1 MQTSHEDYISKFF
14 DTQFKD
20 NTEVDDLDENKDQD
34 SFWFLVLPANQIHNR
49 IFDIK
54 KQTKHIQTTDLLNFP
69 IIQKIIKMKKK
80 EDDFWINDHKIHDSN
95 DSIDIK
101 KPQERISDKIKL
113 KIIQEIYLKKSSR
126 SLISEKLFISYLSV
140 CRVIKEYGSDF
151 KVFNKMF
158 ESRFAKID
166 KCSVIKTR
174 IQEFI
179 SNEQGWFWSTDIQ
192 KFVQVTTGLD
202 MSRRD
207 IINYMKEQLNFSF
220 KKVLSRVIIEDQQRV
235 YLFKIIYCFEFAN
248 LLKRNLV
255 IVNIDEVLFSNSIK
269 TNYSWGLKGSSTIVH
284 NISFKGSQ
292 SLAQLLQ
299 RVASSSLDFTPTT
312 IQIILLITFS
322 I

>member
-1 MQTSHEDYISKFF
+1 M
-14 DTQFKD
+14 
-20 NTEVDDLDENKDQD
+20 
-34 SFWFLVLPANQIHNR
+34 LPVNQIHKR

-80 EDDFWINDHKIHDSN
+80 EDEFWINDHKIHNSN
-95 DSIDIK
+95 DFIDIK

-113 KIIQEIYLKKSSR
+113 KIIQEFYVKKSSR
-126 SLISEKLFISYLSV
+126 SFISEKLFISYSSV

-158 ESRFAKID
+158 ESRFAKIN
-166 KCSVIKTR
+166 KCPVIKTR

-179 SNEQGWFWSTDIQ
+179 ENERGWFWSTDIQ
-192 KFVQVTTGLD
+192 KFIQVTTGLD
-202 MSRRD
+202 VSWRD
-207 IINYMKEQLNFSF
+207 IINCMKEQLNFSF
-220 KKVLSRVIIEDQQRV
+220 KKVSSRVIIEDQQRV
-235 YLFKIIYCFEFAN
+235 YLLKIIFCFEFAN

-255 IVNIDEVLFSNSIK
+255 IVNIDEVLFSNSTK
-269 TNYSWGLKGSSTIVH
+269 TNCSWGLKGSSTIVH

-292 SLAQLLQ
+292 SLIGAITS
-299 RVASSSLDFTPTT
+299 RVAGSSLEFTPIT